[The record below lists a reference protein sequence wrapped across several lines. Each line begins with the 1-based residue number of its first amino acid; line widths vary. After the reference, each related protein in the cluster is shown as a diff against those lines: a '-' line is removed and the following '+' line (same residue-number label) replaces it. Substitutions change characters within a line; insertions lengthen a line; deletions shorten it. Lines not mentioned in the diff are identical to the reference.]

1 MKSYKEFIE
10 ESSSRLKSKF
20 IKFAEPKAKAD
31 AIVAQY
37 KGNKP
42 EQNKA
47 DKTLKL
53 VSRIK
58 NKLDL
63 TKGVYESI
71 ESDHQNL
78 DNHVTNSMPTQENI
92 TKMHDM
98 VHKIASSGNVSHDSV
113 YDKISGNA
121 LAHQKYRDAAS
132 ND

>member
-20 IKFAEPKAKAD
+20 IKLVEPKAKAD

-42 EQNKA
+42 EQDKA

-53 VSRIK
+53 VGKIK

-63 TKGVYESI
+63 TKSVYESI
-71 ESDHQNL
+71 ESDYQNL
-78 DNHVTNSMPTQENI
+78 DNHVTTTIPTQQNI

-98 VHKIASSGNVSHDSV
+98 VHKIATNTNVSHGTI

-121 LAHQKYRDAAS
+121 LAHQKYKEAAS
-132 ND
+132 E